1 MTPKKFHLYLANLN
15 PQRGTE
21 PGKVRPVVVVQTNLL
36 NNVHPSTI
44 ICPLTTNVRK
54 DIELLRVHVPIRA
67 TGLEQT
73 SDILVDQVRAI
84 DTARLLHHLGILQKK
99 QQSELLH
106 RLQLL
111 LLDEVDESFLTDF

>member
-36 NNVHPSTI
+36 NDVHPSTI

-54 DIELLRVHVPIRA
+54 DIDLLRVHVPVRG
-67 TGLEQT
+67 TGIEKA

-84 DTARLLHHLGILQKK
+84 DVSRLLRSLGMLQKK
-99 QQSELLH
+99 QQRELLH

-111 LLDEVDESFLTDF
+111 LLDEVNESLIDA

>member
-36 NNVHPSTI
+36 NDVHPSTI
-44 ICPLTTNVRK
+44 ICPMTTNVRK
-54 DIELLRVHVPIRA
+54 DIDLLRVHVPLRG
-67 TGLEQT
+67 TGLEQA

-84 DTARLLHHLGILQKK
+84 DIARLLQPLGMLQKK
-99 QQSELLH
+99 QQRKLMH

-111 LLDEVDESFLTDF
+111 LLDEVNESLIDV